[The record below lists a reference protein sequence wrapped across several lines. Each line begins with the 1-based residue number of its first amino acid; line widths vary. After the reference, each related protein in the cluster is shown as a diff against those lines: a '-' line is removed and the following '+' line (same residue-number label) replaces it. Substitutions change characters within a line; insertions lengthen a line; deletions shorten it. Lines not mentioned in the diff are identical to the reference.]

1 MGEQK
6 NLFLAIGLSVAII
19 IIFQFLF
26 TQQSVMTP
34 PTLDEANQIQPS
46 TSIDQNQQKISESI
60 VKTKKEV
67 LASNNRVSI
76 KTPSLQ
82 GSINLK

>member
-1 MGEQK
+1 
-6 NLFLAIGLSVAII
+6 
-19 IIFQFLF
+19 
-26 TQQSVMTP
+26 MTP

-76 KTPSLQ
+76 ETPSLQ
-82 GSINLK
+82 GSINLKGAIIDDLILLNYNISVLVLLLALLLMLL

>member
-26 TQQSVMTP
+26 PQQRVITP
-34 PTLDEANQIQPS
+34 SIQDEVNQIQPS
-46 TSIDQNQQKISESI
+46 TSIDQNQQISKSLIE
-60 VKTKKEV
+60 TKEEV
-67 LASNNRVSI
+67 ITLI
-76 KTPSLQ
+76 LLH
-82 GSINLK
+82 LKVLLILGVQF